1 MTPLFRSI
9 IVLIIFT
16 LAVPVE
22 AQVPD
27 WQVNENSYE
36 FTMTLTAFLRVN
48 GNELSGSANQIAA
61 FHGNEIRGVAT
72 PIIEAGENQFV
83 AIMTIFSNTTDEEI
97 SFRIYDA
104 TTGRVV
110 DAVQTLN
117 FEIDSNLGSRF
128 MPYSIADT
136 ELNDQTEILD
146 FSFENAQTNTLSIQ
160 NGAIFIELEDAGQI
174 NQLIP
179 NFTVSDGA
187 QLFNLEQEVLLS
199 GQEELDFSNP
209 IRFQV
214 RSEDRSSI
222 QDWTVNVSVRPEPV
236 ARFYRKNSVCFLNGE
251 IKVEY
256 SIENESV
263 SLRADNFDTQIQ
275 SIFEGS
281 TIFRDVP
288 AGTYMVEVGEIT
300 KEIIIE

>member
-9 IVLIIFT
+9 IVLILFT
-16 LAVPVE
+16 LAAPVE

-36 FTMTLTAFLRVN
+36 FTMTLTAFLHVN
-48 GNELSGSANQIAA
+48 GNDLAGANHRVAA
-61 FHGNEIRGVAT
+61 FHGNEIRGVSS
-72 PIIEAGENQFV
+72 PIIQSGQGDYV

-97 SFRIYDA
+97 NFRIYDA
-104 TTGRVV
+104 ATNTVV
-110 DAVQTLN
+110 EAATSIT
-117 FEIDSNLGSRF
+117 FEIDANIGSRF
-128 MPYSIADT
+128 MPLIISDQV
-136 ELNDQTEILD
+136 LNDETAILD
-146 FSFENAQTNTLSIQ
+146 FGFDNAEVNTLSIQ
-160 NGAIFIELEDAGQI
+160 NGSIAIEIEDESQI
-174 NQLIP
+174 TQLVP
-179 NFTVSDGA
+179 NFVLSDGA
-187 QLFNLEQEVLLS
+187 QLFNLEQEALLS
-199 GQEELDFSNP
+199 GQEQLDFSNP

-214 RSEDRSSI
+214 RSEDRSST
-222 QDWTVNVSVRPEPV
+222 QDWMVTVSVRPEPV

-275 SIFEGS
+275 PIFEGS

-288 AGTYMVEVGEIT
+288 AGTYTVEVGDIIKEIT
-300 KEIIIE
+300 IE